1 MSEPVKVLIVEDETL
16 IAARI
21 SVELDELGYEVSG
34 MVTRAEQALL
44 HCQQMPPDVIL
55 LDIKL
60 KGKMDGVELAHE
72 LNERGNI
79 PIIFLTANADEATF
93 NRAKEALPQAFI
105 SKPYKKLDLERALA
119 LVASRLNA
127 EREEKEEV
135 KEKEEEIS
143 YILSDRIFVR
153 YRDKMVKVVIEDIL
167 FVKADGNYCL
177 ITTKEKEYI
186 LSVPLKTLEESLP
199 TTHFMRTHR
208 SYVVNLTKIEALTDN
223 QEYLTLGGDKHV
235 PVSRRFKPEVFN
247 RLRMF

>member
-1 MSEPVKVLIVEDETL
+1 MNNPIKVLIVEDETL

-21 SVELDELGYEVSG
+21 SVELDELGYEVTG

-60 KGKMDGVELAHE
+60 KGQMDGIELAHE

-127 EREEKEEV
+127 KRD
-135 KEKEEEIS
+135 EKEEEKEKKEETS

-223 QEYLTLGGDKHV
+223 QEYLTLGGNKHV

>member
-199 TTHFMRTHR
+199 TTYFMRTHR

>member
-1 MSEPVKVLIVEDETL
+1 MNKPIKVLIVEDEAL

-44 HCQQMPPDVIL
+44 HCQQIPPDVIL

-60 KGKMDGVELAHE
+60 KGKIDGIQLAHE
-72 LNERGNI
+72 LNERVNI

-93 NRAKEALPQAFI
+93 NRAKETLPQAFI

-127 EREEKEEV
+127 EKQEKVEEKVEDA
-135 KEKEEEIS
+135 S

-223 QEYLTLGGDKHV
+223 QEYLTLGGNKHV

>member
-1 MSEPVKVLIVEDETL
+1 MNKPVKVLIVEDEAL

-34 MVTRAEQALL
+34 MVTRADQALL
-44 HCQQMPPDVIL
+44 HCQQIPPDVIL

-60 KGKMDGVELAHE
+60 KGKIDGIQLAHE
-72 LNERGNI
+72 LNERVNI

-93 NRAKEALPQAFI
+93 NRAKETLPQAFI

-127 EREEKEEV
+127 EKQEKVEEKGV
-135 KEKEEEIS
+135 DAS

-177 ITTKEKEYI
+177 ITTSEKEYI

-223 QEYLTLGGDKHV
+223 QEFLTLGGNKHV